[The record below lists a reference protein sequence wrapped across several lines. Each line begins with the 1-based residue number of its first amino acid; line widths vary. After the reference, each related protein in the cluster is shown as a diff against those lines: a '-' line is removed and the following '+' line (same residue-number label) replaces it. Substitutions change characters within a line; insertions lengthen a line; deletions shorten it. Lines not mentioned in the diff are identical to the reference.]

1 MLQQR
6 GEVKLYRNR
15 AMLMTVGVDVVEYH
29 VLSWDRSV
37 GASRASSSRSRC
49 ELDELVLVLADD
61 CAEGHLLER

>member
-15 AMLMTVGVDVVEYH
+15 AMLMTVGVVVVEYHH

-49 ELDELVLVLADD
+49 ELDALVVLADD